1 VDYELVMT
9 PTREAVRDLAEQF
22 GYSVS
27 LLKPNFEARE
37 GVYAPGQGVGDYR
50 RPKRQRRAF
59 VCAKQTDLGRLAV
72 ETEPFER
79 TKPQRSEPNVKAQRR
94 ANEARQQAEQAK
106 TEVRRA
112 KRRADKAERL
122 VGETDAILS
131 ELFVSRRWQLANALG
146 AALQVLR
153 GSQRKAPADR
163 LRELK
168 GEFRAVLKKSNRSK

>member
-72 ETEPFER
+72 ETEPIDR
-79 TKPQRSEPNVKAQRR
+79 PKPQRSGPNVQARRR
-94 ANEARQQAEQAK
+94 ADEM
-106 TEVRRA
+106 